1 MDKKKFV
8 DYCAFIGWGL
18 LCMLVKALAINGLIL
33 IITGL
38 LVSFVLGLT
47 KVVFVWIAVGFILF
61 AVFFPVARWLDRPLP
76 SKKDLEELE
85 KIKKSWKEQ

>member
-1 MDKKKFV
+1 MTKKKFL
-8 DYCAFIGWGL
+8 DFCALIGWGL

-38 LVSFVLGLT
+38 LGAFVLGLT
-47 KVVFVWIAVGFILF
+47 KFVFVWIVAGLILF
-61 AVFFPVARWLDRPLP
+61 VVCFPVARWLDRPLP
-76 SKKDLEELE
+76 TKKDLEELE